1 MYPLIHFTALIQAL
15 QYRCSET
22 ERREQEALLYIKDCL
37 KLVEQTQHEKEQLV
51 IQVRVLNTRKC
62 FVQEVILEREG
73 TTCHTGESF
82 SKGRGNWLIGVN

>member
-1 MYPLIHFTALIQAL
+1 MRWSYSQFYLYAVAENFNQPTDPLIQAL

-51 IQVRVLNTRKC
+51 IQV
-62 FVQEVILEREG
+62 QELYFLLS
-73 TTCHTGESF
+73 H
-82 SKGRGNWLIGVN
+82 LI

>member
-1 MYPLIHFTALIQAL
+1 MRSRNQLTDPPLIQAL

-51 IQVRVLNTRKC
+51 IQVQEFYLVLSHSDLLDL
-62 FVQEVILEREG
+62 I
-73 TTCHTGESF
+73 SF
-82 SKGRGNWLIGVN
+82 